1 MPLGFVSGLWLA
13 AFISFSLNSAS
24 PWLSIGN
31 IFTAWKV
38 RRQPPNAREGSGNTL
53 FVRWRKKEDF
63 LKALAA
69 WRSAGNFAVKI
80 PQTRKP

>member
-1 MPLGFVSGLWLA
+1 MPLGFVSGFWLA
-13 AFISFSLNSAS
+13 ELIFSSLNSAS

-53 FVRWRKKEDF
+53 FCSMEKKGRFSE
-63 LKALAA
+63 
-69 WRSAGNFAVKI
+69 SPCIVAVGG
-80 PQTRKP
+80 